1 MPSVVTAPCRSRYRP
16 TALADQFGCSCRL
29 AIGVVDEGAGHVLG
43 RGSPFL
49 SGPLRILDDVEY
61 ATMEWIDWYN
71 TRRLHSQL
79 NCMAPEEYETAYYA
93 QTQASPPATPQ
104 P

>member
-1 MPSVVTAPCRSRYRP
+1 M
-16 TALADQFGCSCRL
+16 
-29 AIGVVDEGAGHVLG
+29 
-43 RGSPFL
+43 
-49 SGPLRILDDVEY
+49 RILDDVEY